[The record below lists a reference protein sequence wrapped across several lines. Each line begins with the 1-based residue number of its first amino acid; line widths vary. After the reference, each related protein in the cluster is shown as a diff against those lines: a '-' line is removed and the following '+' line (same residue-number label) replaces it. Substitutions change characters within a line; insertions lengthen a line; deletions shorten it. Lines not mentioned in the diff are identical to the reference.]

1 MHRIGLT
8 GGIASGKST
17 VANRFKAR
25 GLSVSSADHFARE
38 VVQPGSAGLAEVVD
52 AFGDAVILADG
63 SLDRQT
69 LRQRIFSNPD
79 DRAQLERILHPR
91 IRAATNA
98 WCDTQTEKGARY
110 VLLEIPLLIETA
122 QQHTM
127 ERVIVVD
134 VPESVQVERVQRRD
148 KGSAEDARRIIATQ
162 ASRSERLHAATDV
175 LLNDRDI
182 DSLLADID
190 ALAERFDTLYP

>member
-1 MHRIGLT
+1 
-8 GGIASGKST
+8 
-17 VANRFKAR
+17 
-25 GLSVSSADHFARE
+25 
-38 VVQPGSAGLAEVVD
+38 
-52 AFGDAVILADG
+52 
-63 SLDRQT
+63 
-69 LRQRIFSNPD
+69 
-79 DRAQLERILHPR
+79 
-91 IRAATNA
+91 
-98 WCDTQTEKGARY
+98 

-182 DSLLADID
+182 DSLLADVD